1 MLKNFLLK
9 KMLRTQGVPEQQID
23 MVINMMEKNPE
34 LFKII
39 ATEIQAKVKTGMDQN
54 TAALQVFKKYENEL
68 KKLA

>member
-9 KMLRTQGVPEQQID
+9 KMLRTKGVPEQQID
-23 MVINMMEKNPE
+23 MEINKKQKNPE
-34 LFKII
+34 HFKII
-39 ATEIQAKVKTGMDQN
+39 ATEIQAKVKTRMDQN